1 MNVTERPPDDLT
13 IRIDQISRARR
24 RLAQSVAAS
33 GIAMRRDLDADRLGQ
48 KIAQESW
55 PHPVQLPSRVYPRAR
70 AVLLT
75 LAIVLTAV
83 IVWQRR
89 VALSSPHIEVAAAA
103 AAAAGPRADAV
114 AAQSPAS
121 SPVVVPVEETLPGEP
136 AVVRVRATRQ
146 SRIRT
151 IVDGTTFDWRTLQQ
165 GDEILARP
173 RQQMIVESDD
183 GGALSATVDGRPF
196 STGRDGEQVMLRLK

>member
-1 MNVTERPPDDLT
+1 VNTTEQPPNDLA

-48 KIAQESW
+48 KVAQESW
-55 PHPVQLPSRVYPRAR
+55 PHPVQLPSRVYPRLR

-75 LAIVLTAV
+75 LSILLAGV
-83 IVWQRR
+83 IVWQRW
-89 VALSSPHIEVAAAA
+89 VARYSPHIEVAAAA
-103 AAAAGPRADAV
+103 AAVPSAGAV
-114 AAQSPAS
+114 AAQSPVPG
-121 SPVVVPVEETLPGEP
+121 PVAAPVEQTPAGEP
-136 AVVRVRATRQ
+136 AVVRVSATRQ
-146 SRIRT
+146 CRVRT

-196 STGRDGEQVMLRLK
+196 STGRDGEQVTLRLK

>member
-1 MNVTERPPDDLT
+1 VNTTEQPPNDLA

-55 PHPVQLPSRVYPRAR
+55 PHPVQLPSRVYPRLR

-75 LAIVLTAV
+75 LSILLAGV
-83 IVWQRR
+83 IVWQRW
-89 VALSSPHIEVAAAA
+89 VARYSPHIEVAAAA
-103 AAAAGPRADAV
+103 AAGPSAGTV
-114 AAQSPAS
+114 AAQSPVPG
-121 SPVVVPVEETLPGEP
+121 PVAAPVEQTPAGEP
-136 AVVRVRATRQ
+136 AVGRVSATRQ
-146 SRIRT
+146 CRVRT

-196 STGRDGEQVMLRLK
+196 STGRDGEQVTLHLK

>member
-1 MNVTERPPDDLT
+1 MNEVEKPRDDLA

-24 RLAQSVAAS
+24 RLEQSVAAS
-33 GIAMRRDLDADRLGQ
+33 GIAMRRDLDVDRLGQ

-55 PHPVQLPSRVYPRAR
+55 PHPVQLPPRVYPRLR

-75 LAIVLTAV
+75 LAILLSAV
-83 IVWQRR
+83 IVQQRWVALRPSGGR
-89 VALSSPHIEVAAAA
+89 VAAKAATAV
-103 AAAAGPRADAV
+103 PTTHAV
-114 AAQSPAS
+114 AAESPKPI
-121 SPVVVPVEETLPGEP
+121 PVAVPVEDTLPGDP

-151 IVDGTTFDWRTLQQ
+151 IVDGTAFEWRTLQQ
-165 GDEILARP
+165 GDEIVARP

-183 GGALSATVDGRPF
+183 GGALSATVDGQPV
-196 STGRDGEQVMLRLK
+196 STGHDGEQVSLRLR